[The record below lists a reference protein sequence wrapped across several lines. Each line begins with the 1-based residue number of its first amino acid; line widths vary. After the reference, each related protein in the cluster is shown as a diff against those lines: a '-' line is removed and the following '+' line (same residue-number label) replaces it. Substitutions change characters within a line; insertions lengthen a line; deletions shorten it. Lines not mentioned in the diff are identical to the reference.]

1 MAGSLHCAS
10 LRNDKQKERC
20 CFLLIAHLNGLEESA
35 MVVAVL
41 LGSVR
46 SERMGIRAAKWA
58 VAALEKRG
66 HEAVLVDAAEL
77 KLPLLDK
84 MWKEIKK
91 DPPAKYAR
99 LHEKL
104 APLAKLYA
112 RADGFCVVSA
122 EYNHTIPPGM
132 TNLIDYF
139 LEEYFFRPSA
149 IVCYSAGPFGGV
161 RAAMQLR
168 ALLAEAGMP
177 SIPSLQ
183 PIPKIGDALSKDGV
197 ALTQE
202 LAEKS
207 GKFFDEFEWYMRA
220 MKRERAKGLPY

>member
-1 MAGSLHCAS
+1 ML
-10 LRNDKQKERC
+10 
-20 CFLLIAHLNGLEESA
+20 
-35 MVVAVL
+35 VAVL

-58 VAALEKRG
+58 VAQLEKRG

-84 MWKEIKK
+84 MWKEIRK
-91 DPPAKYAR
+91 DPPAKYAK

-104 APLAKLYA
+104 APLAKLYL
-112 RADGFCVVSA
+112 RADGFCIVSA
-122 EYNHTIPPGM
+122 EYNHSISPGLSNM
-132 TNLIDYF
+132 IDHF

-149 IVCYSAGPFGGV
+149 IICYSQGPFGGV

-168 ALLAEAGMP
+168 ATLAETGMP

-183 PIPKIGDALSKDGV
+183 PIPNIGDALSKDGV
-197 ALTQE
+197 ALTQA
-202 LAEKS
+202 LAERS
-207 GKFFDEFEWYMRA
+207 GRFFEEFDWYMRA
-220 MKRERAKGLPY
+220 MKREREKGVPY

>member
-1 MAGSLHCAS
+1 
-10 LRNDKQKERC
+10 
-20 CFLLIAHLNGLEESA
+20 

-46 SERMGIRAAKWA
+46 SDRLGDRAAKWVIA
-58 VAALEKRG
+58 QLKTRG
-66 HEAVLVDAAEL
+66 HKAVLVDAAEL
-77 KLPLLDK
+77 KLPMLDK

-91 DPPAKYAR
+91 DPPAKYQK
-99 LHEKL
+99 LHDKL

-122 EYNHTIPPGM
+122 EYNNSVPPGL
-132 TNLIDYF
+132 TNMIDYF
-139 LEEYFFRPSA
+139 LAEYRYRPSA
-149 IVCYSAGPFGGV
+149 IVCYSDKQFGGV

-168 ALLAEAGMP
+168 ALLAETGMS
-177 SIPSLQ
+177 SIPTVQ
-183 PIPKIGDALSKDGV
+183 PVPAIESALSRDGV

-207 GKFFDEFEWYMRA
+207 APFFDEFEWYMRA
-220 MKRERAKGLPY
+220 LKAERAKGVPG

>member
-1 MAGSLHCAS
+1 M
-10 LRNDKQKERC
+10 
-20 CFLLIAHLNGLEESA
+20 I
-35 MVVAVL
+35 VAVL

-46 SERMGIRAAKWA
+46 RERMGDRAGKWA
-58 VAALEKRG
+58 MAQLKARG

-91 DPPAKYAR
+91 DPPARYAKLR
-99 LHEKL
+99 ETL

-122 EYNHTIPPGM
+122 EYNHSIPPGL

-149 IVCYSAGPFGGV
+149 IVCYSATPFGGV

-168 ALLAEAGMP
+168 ALLAEVGMP
-177 SIPSLQ
+177 SIPSVQ
-183 PIPKIGDALSKDGV
+183 PVPSIGNALSADGV

-207 GKFFDEFEWYMRA
+207 GKFFDEFDWYMRA
-220 MKRERAKGLPY
+220 MKAERGKGLPY

>member
-1 MAGSLHCAS
+1 
-10 LRNDKQKERC
+10 
-20 CFLLIAHLNGLEESA
+20 

-46 SERMGIRAAKWA
+46 SDRMGIRAARWVIA
-58 VAALEKRG
+58 QLEKRG

-77 KLPLLDK
+77 KLPMLDR

-91 DPPAKYAR
+91 NPPAQYAK

-104 APLAKLYA
+104 APLAELYA
-112 RADGFCVVSA
+112 RTDGFCIVSA
-122 EYNHTIPPGM
+122 EYNNSIPPGM
-132 TNLIDYF
+132 SNLIDYF

-149 IVCYSAGPFGGV
+149 IVCYSGGEFGGV

-168 ALLAEAGMP
+168 MLLAETGMP

-183 PIPKIGDALSKDGV
+183 PISKIGDALSAEGV

-207 GKFFDEFEWYMRA
+207 GRFFGEFDWYMRA
-220 MKRERAKGLPY
+220 MKTEREKGVPY